1 MAINVIERNLI
12 QIKEKI
18 VPYTPRIIAV
28 TKYYDVSAIED
39 AYIAGLRDFGESRIN
54 DAIEKIELLSEEIKQ
69 NSTFHYIGHVQ
80 TNKVDKVV
88 KYFDC
93 IQSVDSLHLAEAVS
107 KSAQKQDKIQ
117 KILLQ
122 ANISGE
128 VQKFG
133 FEEKELISEF
143 EKIKSLQNIEIEG
156 LMCMAPLDAEESM
169 LDDVFSRA
177 RQLRDKLNEEFDMKM
192 TELSMGMSNDYMYA
206 VHNGATMIRIGR
218 LLFNLWIIL
227 EERWH
232 LVRK

>member
-1 MAINVIERNLI
+1 MAIDVIERNLI

-39 AYIAGLRDFGESRIN
+39 AYRAGLRDFGEARIN
-54 DAIEKIELLSEEIKQ
+54 DAMKKIDSLSEEIRE
-69 NSTFHYIGHVQ
+69 NSTFHFIGHLQ

-107 KSAQKQDKIQ
+107 RSAQKQDKIQ
-117 KILLQ
+117 RILLQ

-133 FEEKELISEF
+133 FEEEELISEF
-143 EKIKSLQNIEIEG
+143 EKIKGLQNIDIEG
-156 LMCMAPLDAEESM
+156 LMCMAPLDAEESV

-177 RQLRDKLNEEFDMKM
+177 RQIKDRLNKEFDMQM

-206 VHNGATMIRIGR
+206 VRNGATMIRIGR
-218 LLFNLWIIL
+218 LLFNL
-227 EERWH
+227 
-232 LVRK
+232 

>member
-1 MAINVIERNLI
+1 MAIDVIEKNLI
-12 QIKEKI
+12 QIRKTI
-18 VPYTPRIIAV
+18 VPYKPKIVAV
-28 TKYYDVSAIED
+28 TKYYDVSAIEE
-39 AYIAGLRDFGESRIN
+39 AYKVGLRDFGEARIN
-54 DAIEKIELLSEEIKQ
+54 DAIKKIESLNEEIRE
-69 NSTFHYIGHVQ
+69 NSNFHFIGHLQ

-107 KSAQKQDKIQ
+107 KSAQKQGKTQ

-122 ANISGE
+122 VNISGE

-133 FEEKELISEF
+133 FEDRELEIEF

-156 LMCMAPLDAEESM
+156 LMCMAPLGAEESV

-177 RQLRDKLNEEFDMKM
+177 RELRDKLNKKFDMNM

-206 VHNGATMIRIGR
+206 VRNGTTMIRIGR
-218 LLFNLWIIL
+218 LLFNL
-227 EERWH
+227 
-232 LVRK
+232 

>member
-1 MAINVIERNLI
+1 MAIDVIERNLI
-12 QIKEKI
+12 QIKKKI

-39 AYIAGLRDFGESRIN
+39 AYRAGLRDFGEARTN
-54 DAIEKIELLSEEIKQ
+54 DAIAKIESLSDEIRG
-69 NSTFHYIGHVQ
+69 NSTFHFIGHLQ

-117 KILLQ
+117 RVLLQ

-156 LMCMAPLDAEESM
+156 LMCMAPLDAEENV
-169 LDDVFSRA
+169 LGDVFSRA
-177 RQLRDKLNEEFDMKM
+177 RGLRDRLNKEYDMTM

-206 VHNGATMIRIGR
+206 VCNGSTMIRIGR
-218 LLFNLWIIL
+218 LLFNL
-227 EERWH
+227 
-232 LVRK
+232 

>member
-1 MAINVIERNLI
+1 MAVDVIERNLI
-12 QIKEKI
+12 QIEKEI
-18 VPYTPRIIAV
+18 VPCKPRIIAV

-39 AYIAGLRDFGESRIN
+39 AYGAGLRDFGESRIN
-54 DAIEKIELLSEEIKQ
+54 DAIKKIELLSEEIRE
-69 NSTFHYIGHVQ
+69 NSTFHFIGHLQ

-107 KSAQKQDKIQ
+107 KSAEKQDKTQ

-133 FEEKELISEF
+133 FEEKELIDEF
-143 EKIKSLQNIEIEG
+143 GKIRDLQNIEIEG
-156 LMCMAPLDAEESM
+156 LMCMAPLGAAESV

-192 TELSMGMSNDYMYA
+192 TELSMGMSDDYMCA
-206 VHNGATMIRIGR
+206 VRNGATMIRIGR
-218 LLFNLWIIL
+218 LLFNL
-227 EERWH
+227 
-232 LVRK
+232 

>member
-1 MAINVIERNLI
+1 MAIDVIERNLI

-39 AYIAGLRDFGESRIN
+39 AYRAGLRDFGEARIN
-54 DAIEKIELLSEEIKQ
+54 DAIAKIESLSDEIRR
-69 NSTFHYIGHVQ
+69 NARFHFIGHVQ

-133 FEEKELISEF
+133 FEEEELISEF

-156 LMCMAPLDAEESM
+156 LMCMAPLDAEENV

-177 RQLRDKLNEEFDMKM
+177 RQLRDKLNKEFDMNM
-192 TELSMGMSNDYMYA
+192 TELSMGMSNDYVYA
-206 VHNGATMIRIGR
+206 VCNGATMIRIGR
-218 LLFNLWIIL
+218 LLFNL
-227 EERWH
+227 
-232 LVRK
+232 

>member
-1 MAINVIERNLI
+1 MAIDVIERNLI

-18 VPYTPRIIAV
+18 VPCKPRIIAV

-39 AYIAGLRDFGESRIN
+39 AYGAGLRDFGEARIN
-54 DAIEKIELLSEEIKQ
+54 DAIKKIELLSEEIRE
-69 NSTFHYIGHVQ
+69 NSQFHFIGHVQ

-107 KSAQKQDKIQ
+107 RSAEKQDKTQ
-117 KILLQ
+117 RILLQ
-122 ANISGE
+122 VNISGE

-133 FEEKELISEF
+133 FEESELIAEF
-143 EKIKSLQNIEIEG
+143 GKIKDLRNIEIEG
-156 LMCMAPLDAEESM
+156 LMCMAPLGAEESV

-177 RQLRDKLNEEFDMKM
+177 RQLRDRLNEEYGMKM

-206 VHNGATMIRIGR
+206 VRNGTTMIRIGR
-218 LLFNLWIIL
+218 LLFNL
-227 EERWH
+227 
-232 LVRK
+232 

>member
-1 MAINVIERNLI
+1 MAFNVVEKNLI
-12 QIKEKI
+12 QINEKI
-18 VPYTPRIIAV
+18 VPYKPKIIAV

-39 AYIAGLRDFGESRIN
+39 AYRAGLRDFGEARIN
-54 DAIEKIELLSEEIKQ
+54 DAIAKIESLSDEIRR
-69 NSTFHYIGHVQ
+69 NARFHFLGHVQ

-133 FEEKELISEF
+133 FEEEELISEF
-143 EKIKSLQNIEIEG
+143 EKIKGLQNIEVEG
-156 LMCMAPLDAEESM
+156 LMCMAPLDGGEDV
-169 LDDVFSRA
+169 LNDVFSRA
-177 RQLRDKLNEEFDMKM
+177 RQLRDKLNKEFDMNM
-192 TELSMGMSNDYMYA
+192 TELSMGMSNDYVYA
-206 VHNGATMIRIGR
+206 VCNGATMIRIGR
-218 LLFNLWIIL
+218 LLFNL
-227 EERWH
+227 
-232 LVRK
+232 

>member
-1 MAINVIERNLI
+1 MAIDVIERNLI

-28 TKYYDVSAIED
+28 TKYYYVSAIED
-39 AYIAGLRDFGESRIN
+39 AYRAGLRDFGEARIN
-54 DAIEKIELLSEEIKQ
+54 DAIAKIESLSDEIRR
-69 NSTFHYIGHVQ
+69 NARFHFIGHVQ

-133 FEEKELISEF
+133 FEEEELISEF

-156 LMCMAPLDAEESM
+156 LMCMAPLDAEENV

-177 RQLRDKLNEEFDMKM
+177 RQLRDKLNKEFDMNM
-192 TELSMGMSNDYMYA
+192 TELSMGMSNDYVYA
-206 VHNGATMIRIGR
+206 VCNGATMIRIGR
-218 LLFNLWIIL
+218 LLFNL
-227 EERWH
+227 
-232 LVRK
+232 